1 MTRLS
6 RPARVLLLGPPGSG
20 KGTQTERLLKR
31 FAIPGISSGDILRRN
46 IKDGTDIGLAA
57 SSIISQ
63 GKLLPDNLMTK
74 VVASELHRRRW
85 LSPSTSW
92 LLDGF
97 PRTQTQANMLDEKEL
112 EPANAG
118 LNFVVELRVPEDV
131 MVERIANRLVHVP
144 SGRVYNLTYN
154 PPKVPGRDDITGE
167 PLTRRPDDDPQVFRK
182 RIKEYRASTE
192 PLLEYYSKTTTNV
205 LWSVA
210 GETSDAIFERLETEV
225 VRRFGEKADDD
236 DAGVVAAADAR
247 SEAAGAA
254 N

>member
-31 FAIPGISSGDILRRN
+31 FAIPGISSGDILRRH
-46 IKDGTDIGLAA
+46 IRDGTEIGVLA
-57 SSIISQ
+57 SSITSQ

-74 VVASELHRRRW
+74 VVASELGRRRW
-85 LSPSTSW
+85 LSPSMSW

-97 PRTQTQANMLDEKEL
+97 PRTEAQANMLDAKEL
-112 EPANAG
+112 EPAHAG
-118 LNFVVELRVPEDV
+118 LNFVVELKVPEDV

-154 PPKVPGRDDITGE
+154 PPKVPGHDDITGE
-167 PLTRRPDDDPQVFRK
+167 PLTRRPDDDPEVFRK

-225 VRRFGEKADDD
+225 VRRFGEKVDHEG
-236 DAGVVAAADAR
+236 AGAADVR
-247 SEAAGAA
+247 SKAAGAA